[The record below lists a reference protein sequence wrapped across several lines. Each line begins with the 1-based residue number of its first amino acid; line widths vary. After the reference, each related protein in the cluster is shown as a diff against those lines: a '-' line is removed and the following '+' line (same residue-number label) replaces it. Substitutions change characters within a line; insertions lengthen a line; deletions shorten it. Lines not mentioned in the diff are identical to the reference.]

1 MLPRRAA
8 RLGEAVAPAWLV
20 EAVRPRSAPVPWPT
34 MIRAAAAICA
44 PLALGLALHNIAL
57 AVLPAVGGLIATV
70 VDTGGPYP
78 VRVRRVTS
86 AAVLGAA
93 PGLVIGGLVH
103 GHGWV
108 ALVVMVAL
116 AGISALL
123 SVAGSIAS
131 VTGLQLLVCT
141 AIGAGPVAALRPW
154 WHIPLLFLAGVAWG
168 LALLLPGW
176 LLSPHAPE
184 QRSVADVY
192 DALAR
197 AVRAAGTEEF
207 SAARLAFTKAMNTA
221 SDHMLAVHSA
231 SRGRDRQMML
241 LVAMLTQSHLVAGA
255 AAAVAVEGRR
265 PPREVIS
272 TAERL
277 AGAIRSG
284 ASPPDSPVWR
294 GSPGAEALSD
304 ALAAATRLL
313 KGKIPLEQGHLA
325 RPTRRERLAEA
336 VDQVRSGRLVWL
348 FAIRLMAC
356 VGVATIL
363 TEVLPLERSYWVIL
377 TVAIVLK
384 PDLGSVFA
392 RAVQRGIGTVVGAVL
407 GAVIL
412 AAIPYGGLLVIPA
425 AVLAALLPYGRSR
438 NYGLLATFL
447 TPLVV
452 LLVDLPTGTGWRLA
466 EARLLDTLL
475 GCGIVLLIGYAAWP
489 MSWYSQLP
497 GQFTSTVSAVCE
509 YMEQLLAARS
519 PERFRLRRR
528 AYRALSDLRAEF
540 QRTMS
545 EPPAASRRA
554 TLWWPAV
561 VGLEQVM
568 DTVTAAVVAADHG
581 APLPPA
587 ACVQQLTGILRAV
600 ASDAPDGARAPQPGL
615 APGPQCAGPI
625 TDAVL
630 RVRAALA

>member
-1 MLPRRAA
+1 
-8 RLGEAVAPAWLV
+8 
-20 EAVRPRSAPVPWPT
+20 
-34 MIRAAAAICA
+34 MIRAATAICA

-86 AAVLGAA
+86 AAVLGGA
-93 PGLVIGGLVH
+93 PGLVLGSLIH

-108 ALVVMVAL
+108 ALAVLVAV

-123 SVAGSIAS
+123 SVAGSTAS

-141 AIGAGPVAALRPW
+141 AVGTGPLAALRPW
-154 WHIPLLFLAGVAWG
+154 WHTPLLFLAGAAWG

-207 SAARLAFTKAMNTA
+207 SAARLAFTKSMNTA
-221 SDHMLAVHSA
+221 SDHLLAVHSA
-231 SRGRDRQMML
+231 SKGRDRQMML

-265 PPREVIS
+265 PPPGIIS

-284 ASPPDSPVWR
+284 APPPDPPVWR

-313 KGKIPLEQGHLA
+313 KGKIPPEQGQLA
-325 RPTRRERLAEA
+325 RPSRRERLATA
-336 VDQVRSGRLVWL
+336 VDQIRGGRLVWL

-377 TVAIVLK
+377 TVAIVLR

-392 RAVQRGIGTVVGAVL
+392 RAVQRGIGTVAGAVL

-412 AAIPYGGLLVIPA
+412 AAVPYGGLLLIPA

-438 NYGLLATFL
+438 NYGLLSAFL

-452 LLVDLPTGTGWRLA
+452 LLIDLPTGTGWRLA

-509 YMEQLLAARS
+509 YMEQLLAIRS
-519 PERFRLRRR
+519 PERLRLRRR

-600 ASDAPDGARAPQPGL
+600 ASGVSDSASTPEPAL
-615 APGPQCAGPI
+615 ALGPRCAGPI

-630 RVRAALA
+630 RVRASLA